1 MKTPANEPAN
11 DSKTGIHDYTLEIPL
26 HNVPERLQT
35 TLKNYLAF
43 FREYCRAVVG
53 QNVQVNADT
62 TSDNTMR
69 VRIVAANASSAESV
83 RTELPRYVAHVL
95 NTDNNTPEIRRSIR
109 THEAELFLVL
119 WRRALADV
127 RTDIRFYFGGLSNEE
142 QRALAVIL
150 HQLSLQQGAEMLEL
164 SESNLTSHL
173 SNLHALKMPSER
185 QELPESLSTPSP
197 VSSLMPSPMLHRTTQ
212 TGFIA
217 ENPFQ
222 TRLQLA
228 ALLDAFP
235 NDTTKQEAAAVRIIL
250 HDFAANITNSADMK
264 HNQFRLRA
272 LQNWFGGL
280 AASGVRAEAML
291 DDAAETVLRLWKE
304 IDFL

>member
-1 MKTPANEPAN
+1 MTTQQDERTGGNSGG
-11 DSKTGIHDYTLEIPL
+11 SKTGIQDSTLEIPL

-53 QNVQVNADT
+53 QDVQVNADT

-69 VRIVAANASSAESV
+69 VRIVADNASSAESI
-83 RTELPRYVAHVL
+83 RAELPRYVGHVL
-95 NTDNNTPEIRRSIR
+95 NTDDNTPEIRRNIR

-119 WRRALADV
+119 WRRALADI

-142 QRALAVIL
+142 QRALAVIF

-164 SESNLTSHL
+164 SESSLTNHL
-173 SNLHALKMPSER
+173 NNLHALKMPSER
-185 QELPESLSTPSP
+185 QELPESLSVPQP
-197 VSSLMPSPMLHRTTQ
+197 LLHRPTQ
-212 TGFIA
+212 TGFVA
-217 ENPFQ
+217 ENPFH

-250 HDFAANITNSADMK
+250 HDFAAHITNSADMK